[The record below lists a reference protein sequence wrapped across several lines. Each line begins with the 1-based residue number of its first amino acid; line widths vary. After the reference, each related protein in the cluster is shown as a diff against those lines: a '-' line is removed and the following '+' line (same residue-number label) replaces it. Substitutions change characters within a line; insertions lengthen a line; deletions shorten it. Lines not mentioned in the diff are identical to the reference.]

1 MENMEKKQWI
11 ISLTRENPT
20 LALVAVL
27 LVGISATAGVSS
39 LLWSEAAKDKVRIL
53 EENMRLRYE
62 KDSVVRQWQVDI
74 RECQEDLVRRLDAAN
89 AELKA
94 QYEKYTQLNQRTDRI
109 TSQSSR
115 MVKQNTEKIKQ
126 IDNEN

>member
-11 ISLTRENPT
+11 VSLTRENPT